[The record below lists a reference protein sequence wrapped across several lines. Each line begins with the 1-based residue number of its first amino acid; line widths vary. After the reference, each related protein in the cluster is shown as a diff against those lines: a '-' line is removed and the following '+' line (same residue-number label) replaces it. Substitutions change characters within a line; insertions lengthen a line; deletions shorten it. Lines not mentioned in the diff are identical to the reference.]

1 MGLKTYDPAKV
12 IITLGGIPITGFAD
26 GTFVA
31 VTPAGDRF
39 TKKVGADGE
48 VSRTKS
54 NDNTS
59 RVTITLK
66 QTSLSNTYLNT
77 LKEADRLLNGG
88 VRPLSITD
96 LSGTTILFWP
106 QAWIASPPDQEFAK
120 EEGDRAWNI
129 DTGQAAQEI
138 IGGHVD
144 TVV

>member
-12 IITLGGIPITGFAD
+12 MITLGGVPITGFAD
-26 GTFVA
+26 GTFVS
-31 VTPAGDRF
+31 VEPAGDRF

-59 RVTITLK
+59 RVTLTLK

-77 LKEADRLLNGG
+77 LKESDRLLNAG

-106 QAWIASPPDQEFAK
+106 QAWVAAVPGQEFGK
-120 EEGDRAWNI
+120 EEGDRAWVI
-129 DTGQAAQEI
+129 DTGQAAQEV
-138 IGGHVD
+138 IGGHID